1 MKIKIF
7 IWLLILALLWGPSF
21 LFVKVAV
28 QDIPPLT
35 LVAVRV
41 SLATVML
48 YSILRAQGHSLP
60 KFGSIWKHFAVM
72 GFLYNAVPYVLLSW
86 GQQYIDSAPAAILIG
101 TTPLFTMILAHLF
114 MANDRLTSTKTVG
127 VIVGFGG
134 LVVLLAPALLG
145 GLQATIWGLLA
156 AVVAAASY
164 GGAIVYAQKKLRG
177 LPPLVGPTAQLTMA
191 AIYLLPLSFVVE
203 RPYTMSLPSWSAIGS
218 LLLLTVFSTALA
230 FVIYYRAMEISSATT
245 LSMVTYMIPIVATIL
260 GVIVLHER
268 LGWNAYL
275 GCVLVVLGVMV
286 VNGALPSISWRRL
299 TGVAMRP

>member
-41 SLATVML
+41 SLAAVML
-48 YSILRAQGHSLP
+48 YGILRAQGHSLP

-164 GGAIVYAQKKLRG
+164 GGAIVYAQKTLRG

-260 GVIVLHER
+260 GVMVLHER

>member
-41 SLATVML
+41 SLAAVML
-48 YSILRAQGHSLP
+48 YGILRAQGHSLP
-60 KFGSIWKHFAVM
+60 KLGSIWKHFAVM
-72 GFLYNAVPYVLLSW
+72 GFLYNAAPYVLLSW

-164 GGAIVYAQKKLRG
+164 GGAIVYAQIKLRG

-203 RPYTMSLPSWSAIGS
+203 RPYAMSLPSWSAIGS

-299 TGVAMRP
+299 TGATMRP

>member
-21 LFVKVAV
+21 LFVKIAV

-114 MANDRLTSTKTVG
+114 MTNDRLTSTKTVG

-203 RPYTMSLPSWSAIGS
+203 RPYTMLLPSWSAIGS

-286 VNGALPSISWRRL
+286 VNGASPSLSWRRL